1 MKQKMWL
8 PVLIIMLLSTML
20 SGCVSQ
26 NKLDDLLIGG
36 VVFGIVSIVSL
47 FDVDEDE
54 KAEKIAKEKKEEE
67 EKIAKEQEKIA
78 KEKEKLTK
86 AVKPNSQGIAKVT
99 QLNASNTIKSF
110 EDEKSYTLKIQG
122 EIDSENL
129 QDIRYAL
136 QRCDAKITLDL
147 TSVTKMK
154 SLPESAFSGC
164 SSLQSVVLPNNMITI
179 ENSAFAYCYNLNSV
193 TFGKNLKEIGENA
206 FSDCQAL
213 KEVTIPGTVELIA
226 INSFEDSTKLNRITV
241 SVTFNMNGGVV
252 KENPE
257 SVTQVCKKVGEKFE
271 DIPNPIR
278 QGYSFVEWRPAVP
291 ETYPTKD
298 ETYTAIWKM
307 NKDTVKEFSSDHIKD
322 WFVNVI
328 PQGQTVVIETKDNSS
343 WNTYIDETPESDE
356 EYEYQKK
363 HFKGVFLK
371 DRTVELSS
379 FDISKFEVT
388 QALFEAVMEINPSKF
403 SSNPAE
409 GEIQELRP
417 VDNVNWFDAIT
428 FCNKLSLLL
437 GLEPVYSVEGITD
450 WENLPYSDI
459 PHANDNLDS
468 DEYYEY
474 VDKWN
479 DAKTDLSKNGY
490 RLPTEAEWEFAARG
504 GNPKAKEWK
513 YACAGVT
520 LAKNVYI
527 DSPEFDNYSV
537 ETELSEYAWYGDRYD
552 SEIGT
557 HQVGLKKPNS
567 LGLYDMSGNVEEW
580 CSDGWGGIY
589 TPEIVKD
596 PLGYDN
602 HYTGVTRGGTFSSY
616 FIGCLVSCRPDGNPA
631 FTRSSNQMDNT
642 GFRLARSI
650 R

>member
-1 MKQKMWL
+1 MKQKMWF
-8 PVLIIMLLSTML
+8 PVLIVMIISIML
-20 SGCVSQ
+20 SGCAT
-26 NKLDDLLIGG
+26 NKDLSSISTGKDLSSLLVIGAIVG
-36 VVFGIVSIVSL
+36 VIGIISL
-47 FDVDEDE
+47 FDGDDDEV
-54 KAEKIAKEKKEEE
+54 KEETAAGE
-67 EKIAKEQEKIA
+67 TKE
-78 KEKEKLTK
+78 EKLTK
-86 AVKPNSQGIAKVT
+86 AVIPDSKGIAKVT
-99 QLNASNTIKSF
+99 QLNAPNTIDSF
-110 EDEKSYTLKIQG
+110 ENEKSYTLKIQG

-136 QRCDAKITLDL
+136 QRCGAKITLDL
-147 TSVTKMK
+147 TSVKNMK

-164 SSLQSVVLPNNMITI
+164 SSLQSVVLPNNMVTI
-179 ENSAFAYCYNLNSV
+179 EKSAFASCYNLNSV
-193 TFGKNLKEIGENA
+193 TFGKKLKEIGETA
-206 FSDCQAL
+206 FSNCHAL
-213 KEVTIPGTVELIA
+213 KEVTIPGTVELIG
-226 INSFEDSTKLNRITV
+226 INSFEASTKLNRITV
-241 SVTFNMNGGVV
+241 SVTFNMNGGAV
-252 KENPE
+252 KENSD
-257 SVTQVCKKVGEKFE
+257 SVTQVCKKVGEKFK
-271 DIPNPIR
+271 DIPNPTKK
-278 QGYSFVEWRPAVP
+278 GYIFMGWSPSVP

-298 ETYTAIWKM
+298 ETYTAMWKM
-307 NKDTVKEFSSDHIKD
+307 NKDTVKEFASDHIKD

-343 WNTYIDETPESDE
+343 WNTYINETPEDDE
-356 EYEYQKK
+356 EYDYQKEY
-363 HFKGVFLK
+363 FKGVFLK

-379 FDISKFEVT
+379 FSISKFEVT
-388 QALFEAVMEINPSKF
+388 QALFEAVMEINPSKY

-417 VDNVNWFDAIT
+417 VDTVNWYDAIT

-450 WENLPYSDI
+450 WENLSYSDI
-459 PHANDNLDS
+459 PHKNDNLNS

-479 DAKTDLSKNGY
+479 DTKTDLSKNGY

-513 YACAGVT
+513 YACAGAT

-527 DSPEFDNYSV
+527 DSPEFDKYSV
-537 ETELSEYAWYGDRYD
+537 ETDLSEYAWYGDHYD

-567 LGLYDMSGNVEEW
+567 LGLYDMSGNVDEW
-580 CSDGWGGIY
+580 CSDGWEGIY
-589 TPEIVKD
+589 SPETVKD
-596 PLGYDN
+596 PLGDDN
-602 HYTGVTRGGTFSSY
+602 HHTGVTRGGSFSSY
-616 FIGCLVSCRPDGNPA
+616 YLGCLVSSRPDGNPA
-631 FTRSSNQMDNT
+631 FTRSSNQMENT